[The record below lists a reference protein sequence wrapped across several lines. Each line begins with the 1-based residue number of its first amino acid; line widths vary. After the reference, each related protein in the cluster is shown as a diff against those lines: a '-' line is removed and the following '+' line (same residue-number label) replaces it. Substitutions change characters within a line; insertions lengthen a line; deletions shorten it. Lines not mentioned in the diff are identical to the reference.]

1 MCGRFTQIMS
11 WSELV
16 ALYHINDDTPQNTRA
31 RYNVSPTQDVPL
43 ARNGDDGRE
52 MAPCSW
58 GLVPF
63 WAKDTKIAFKTINAR
78 SETIAVKPSFRAAF
92 KSRRC
97 LIPADGYYEWTK
109 TPDGKQPHRICLS
122 DEGPMSFAGL
132 WERNEKFEMES
143 FTIVTTSAA
152 PSIEHVHSRMPVILE
167 EDAYDAW
174 LSEDTATDDALAML
188 QPYSGKLITYPVSR
202 YVSNSRN
209 EGPECIERVEQ

>member
-1 MCGRFTQIMS
+1 MS

-16 ALYHINDDTPQNTRA
+16 ALYRIHDDTPQNTRA
-31 RYNVSPTQDVPL
+31 RYNVSPTQDGPI
-43 ARNGDDGRE
+43 ARIGESGRE
-52 MAPCSW
+52 IASCSW

-78 SETIAVKPSFRAAF
+78 SETVAEKPSFRAAF

-97 LIPADGYYEWTK
+97 LVPADGYYEWTK
-109 TPDGKQPHRICLS
+109 TPDGKQPHRICLP

-132 WERNEKFEMES
+132 WERNDKLKIES

-152 PSIEHVHSRMPVILE
+152 PTIGHIHNRMPVILE
-167 EDAYDAW
+167 EDAYEAW
-174 LSEDTATDDALAML
+174 LSADTAPRDVQAML
-188 QPYSGKLITYPVSR
+188 QPYAGELITYPVSR

-209 EGPECIERVEQ
+209 EGPSCIERVHP